1 MQWLQGD
8 FPQHASNE
16 SIKTFQLFFV
26 IQFCLNA
33 ASVEILPAL
42 CIALYTR
49 QSSIVNATIPCA
61 SDESDLANNRGKT

>member
-16 SIKTFQLFFV
+16 SIKTFHLFFV
-26 IQFCLNA
+26 IQFYLNA